1 MTNFP
6 AETFYQLYT
15 RDKPVD
21 YFVMI
26 LDGKVQVTAGKERLT
41 FFSGPFSCF
50 GVDALR
56 ALEDGQDE
64 PSFSYRPDYTV
75 EIVHTTTYLQ
85 IPRKLYL
92 SALKASEMERASGII
107 GNKDHDWTKEEKQLN
122 LTTEALSRVSSN
134 EITNCNP
141 YAAISMNA
149 LSVSSESQN
158 DKYP

>member
-1 MTNFP
+1 
-6 AETFYQLYT
+6 
-15 RDKPVD
+15 
-21 YFVMI
+21 MI

-56 ALEDGQDE
+56 SLEDGEDE

-107 GNKDHDWTKEEKQLN
+107 GNKDHDWTKDEKQLN
-122 LTTEALSRVSSN
+122 LTVDVLSRANSN
-134 EITNCNP
+134 DIANYNS
-141 YAAISMNA
+141 YSAISMNNLA
-149 LSVSSESQN
+149 NSVEGQN
-158 DKYP
+158 DKTN